1 MDINDKL
8 DVIIMGLTTGPRL
21 FNIVGKINIGML
33 FLLEEKSVSVCY
45 LLYRISSTLFFIRTH
60 L

>member
-45 LLYRISSTLFFIRTH
+45 LLGT
-60 L
+60 

>member
-21 FNIVGKINIGML
+21 FNIVGKNQYRYVISIGGKIGIGML
-33 FLLEEKSVSVCY
+33 
-45 LLYRISSTLFFIRTH
+45 STL
-60 L
+60 